1 MRIRIALA
9 TSFLSLIVGIQCSS
23 QEKLLPDADRV
34 IARLVEHE
42 AQREKQGGGYIGSRR
57 YVLENLRLN
66 KKAEMVVTVRCDG
79 NGRKRF
85 DVKSEQGWNSAN
97 KHVLQKML
105 ESEEETSRPETRP
118 ITRISS
124 DNYAFDL
131 LGRESLDGRPAY
143 VLRVSPKRE
152 DKYLFEGQ
160 IWVDAEDF
168 ALVRV
173 EGQPAKNPSFW
184 THNVHFVARY
194 QKAGDFWFP
203 VSTESVA
210 EARIFGETNV
220 RIEYFDYLPN
230 SELSKCATARAPTAG
245 FADPPEG
252 SQVFVPNS
260 NTAVNATVSRQLPK
274 TLCPTP

>member
-9 TSFLSLIVGIQCSS
+9 TSFLSLTVGIQCSS
-23 QEKLLPDADRV
+23 QEKLLPDADKV
-34 IARLVEHE
+34 IARLVDHE
-42 AQREKQGGGYIGSRR
+42 AQREKLGGGYIGSRR

-66 KKAEMVVTVRCDG
+66 KKAEMVVTVRCDR

-105 ESEEETSRPETRP
+105 ESEEETSRPEKRP
-118 ITRISS
+118 VTRISP

-152 DKYLFEGQ
+152 DKYLFEGL

-230 SELSKCATARAPTAG
+230 SELSKCATV
-245 FADPPEG
+245 DPPEG

-274 TLCPTP
+274 TLCPAP